1 MRPIIGTFFGGK
13 KSTQSPPISK
23 PCFNYTFF
31 NGSGATK
38 VATGIR
44 CDGTSYIQILTLGAS
59 GGACLFEDTQGSS
72 PSGLTI
78 TKGSAC

>member
-13 KSTQSPPISK
+13 KLTQDPPISR
-23 PCFNYTFF
+23 PCFNYTFY

-44 CDGTSYIQILTLGAS
+44 CDGSQYLQILTLGAS
-59 GGACLFEDTQGSS
+59 STACLFENTQGSS
-72 PSGLTI
+72 PGGLTI

>member
-13 KSTQSPPISK
+13 KSTQSPPAPR
-23 PCFNYTFF
+23 PCFTYTFF

-38 VATGIR
+38 VATGIN
-44 CDGTSYIQILTLGAS
+44 CDGSSYLQILTLGQGS
-59 GGACLFEDTQGSS
+59 SVCLFEGTEGSS
-72 PSGLTI
+72 PAGLTI

>member
-13 KSTQSPPISK
+13 KSTPSPPLPT
-23 PCFNYTFF
+23 PCFTYTFV

-38 VATGIR
+38 VAGGIN
-44 CDGTSYIQILTLGAS
+44 CDGSSYLQILTLGQSAVV
-59 GGACLFEDTQGSS
+59 CLFEGTQTSS

>member
-13 KSTQSPPISK
+13 KSVLPSPLPR
-23 PCFNYTFF
+23 PCFTYTFV

-38 VATGIR
+38 GAGGIR
-44 CDGTSYIQILTLGAS
+44 CDGTTYIQLLALGQSAVV
-59 GGACLFEDTQGSS
+59 CLFEGTQTSS

-78 TKGSAC
+78 TQGAGC